1 MLTRSF
7 QIHNNESVIMRFFRP
22 SFLFFILLIGCV
34 PKKTALH
41 FHRPISYSP
50 STLIKQLVWESEPS
64 KYVGSGTDMHWWTL
78 GIDGNLYVI
87 DDDGANFGGPGWYAH
102 LLKSTGV
109 PPNHKVETVTD
120 FQFYDFRK
128 NLPDKLVR
136 RYVCG
141 VVAVD
146 SNLYVS
152 IYDYDWNIPSRPVNR
167 DTLKRLLQEFHPWEQ
182 MSPATRGEV
191 GFIDGYSKIYGV
203 ACIIQSKDFGE
214 TWTNLPGKNSP
225 EFFGNKFGAPAF
237 LTFGPGNTETPAAL
251 EPYVYAISNDGSWA
265 TGDNVFLG
273 RVHRDSVIHRKAWKF
288 YQATNMSKQPQW
300 TGEEAT
306 ATPIFSDPG
315 HVGHPTI
322 TYNKVLKR
330 YILCISS
337 DMIPHLENDSNEVL
351 KKWNWESEMQLYESP
366 NPWGPWA
373 IFHNEKQW
381 GGKDHTAY
389 LPQMPAN
396 WISKDELSGSI
407 LFAGDYVNR
416 KAEYYGFMTQ
426 QFRLIL
432 K

>member
-1 MLTRSF
+1 M
-7 QIHNNESVIMRFFRP
+7 N
-22 SFLFFILLIGCV
+22 LFKLISLPALLLLAACS
-34 PKKTALH
+34 PKISPLNLH
-41 FHRPISYSP
+41 RNIPYPQSK
-50 STLIKQLVWESEPS
+50 LIKRLVWESEPS
-64 KYVGSGTDMHWWTL
+64 KYPGSGTDMHWWTW
-78 GIDGNLYVI
+78 GIDSSIYVI

-152 IYDYDWNIPSRPVNR
+152 IYDYDWNLSSRPVNR
-167 DTLKRLLQEFHPWEQ
+167 DTLVRLLKEFHPWNE
-182 MSPATRGEV
+182 MSPETRREV

-203 ACIIQSKDFGE
+203 AGIIHSKDLGK
-214 TWTNLPGKNSP
+214 TWTNLPGKNTP

-237 LTFGPGNTETPAAL
+237 LTFGPGNKETPANLA
-251 EPYVYAISNDGSWA
+251 PYVYAISNDGSWA

-273 RVHRDSVIHRKAWKF
+273 RVHRDSIIFREAWQF
-288 YQATNMSKQPQW
+288 HAGSSYSSMPRWSRS
-300 TGEEAT
+300 EAS

-322 TYNKVLKR
+322 TYNKVLNR

-337 DMIPHLENDSNEVL
+337 DTIPHRENATSEEARA
-351 KKWNWESEMQLYESP
+351 WNWASEMQLYESV
-366 NPWGPWA
+366 NPWGPWS

-381 GGKDHTAY
+381 GGSDHTAY
-389 LPQMPAN
+389 LPQMPSA
-396 WISKDELSGSI
+396 WISADGLKGSI
-407 LFAGDYVNR
+407 LFAGDYVKR

-426 QFRLIL
+426 QFRLEL
-432 K
+432 R

>member
-1 MLTRSF
+1 M
-7 QIHNNESVIMRFFRP
+7 N
-22 SFLFFILLIGCV
+22 LFKLISLPALLLLAACS
-34 PKKTALH
+34 PKISPLNLH
-41 FHRPISYSP
+41 RNIPYPQSK
-50 STLIKQLVWESEPS
+50 LIKRLVWESEPS
-64 KYVGSGTDMHWWTL
+64 KYPGSGTDMHWWTW
-78 GIDGNLYVI
+78 GIDSSIYVI

-152 IYDYDWNIPSRPVNR
+152 IYDYDWNLSSRPVNR
-167 DTLKRLLQEFHPWEQ
+167 DTLVRLLKEFHPWNE
-182 MSPATRGEV
+182 MSPETRREV

-203 ACIIQSKDFGE
+203 AGIIHSKDLGK
-214 TWTNLPGKNSP
+214 TWTNLPGKNTP

-237 LTFGPGNTETPAAL
+237 LTFGPGNKETPANLA
-251 EPYVYAISNDGSWA
+251 PYVYAISNDGSWA

-273 RVHRDSVIHRKAWKF
+273 RVHRDSIINREAWQFFDGMNNDK
-288 YQATNMSKQPQW
+288 PQW
-300 TGEEAT
+300 TKQET
-306 ATPIFSDPG
+306 AAKPIFSDPG
-315 HVGHPTI
+315 HGGHPTI
-322 TYNKVLKR
+322 TYNKVLNR

-337 DMIPHLENDSNEVL
+337 DTIPHRENATSEEARA
-351 KKWNWESEMQLYESP
+351 WNWASEMQLYESV
-366 NPWGPWA
+366 NPWGPWS

-381 GGKDHTAY
+381 GGSDHTAY
-389 LPQMPAN
+389 LPQMPSA
-396 WISKDELSGSI
+396 WISADGLKGSI
-407 LFAGDYVNR
+407 LFAGDYVKR

-426 QFRLIL
+426 QFRLEL
-432 K
+432 R

>member
-1 MLTRSF
+1 
-7 QIHNNESVIMRFFRP
+7 MRFEK
-22 SFLFFILLIGCV
+22 LLIVFACFIAACS
-34 PKKTALH
+34 PKSNTVTH
-41 FHRPISYSP
+41 HRDIPYPQSK
-50 STLIKQLVWESEPS
+50 LIKGLVWESEPS
-64 KYVGSGTDMHWWTL
+64 KYPGSGTDMHWWTW
-78 GIDGNLYVI
+78 GIDGAVYVI

-102 LLKSTGV
+102 LLKSTGI

-120 FQFYDFRK
+120 YQFYDFRA

-152 IYDYDWNIPSRPVNR
+152 IYDYDWNIPSKPVPR
-167 DTLKRLLQEFHPWEQ
+167 DTLVKLLKQFHPWEE
-182 MSPATRGEV
+182 MSPATRREV
-191 GFIDGYSKIYGV
+191 GFIDGLSKIYGV
-203 ACIIQSKDFGE
+203 AGIIQSKDLGK
-214 TWTNLPGKNSP
+214 TWTNLPGKNTP

-237 LTFGPGNTETPAAL
+237 LTFGPGNTQTPKHL
-251 EPYVYAISNDGSWA
+251 SPYVYAISNDGSWA

-273 RVHRDSVIHRKAWKF
+273 RVHRDSIIFRQAWQFYTGNTRKNIPSWSGDE
-288 YQATNMSKQPQW
+288 QA
-300 TGEEAT
+300 AR
-306 ATPIFSDPG
+306 PIFSDPG

-322 TYNKVLKR
+322 TYNKALNR

-337 DMIPHLENDSNEVL
+337 DMVPHREDAANEETR
-351 KKWNWESEMQLYESP
+351 KWNWESEMQLYESP
-366 NPWGPWA
+366 NPWGPWS

-389 LPQMPAN
+389 LPQMPSA
-396 WISKDELSGSI
+396 WISRDGLKGSI

-426 QFRLIL
+426 QFRLEL
-432 K
+432 R

>member
-1 MLTRSF
+1 MNRFNAFFLIALLCAACSLQKPSLT
-7 QIHNNESVIMRFFRP
+7 
-22 SFLFFILLIGCV
+22 
-34 PKKTALH
+34 LH
-41 FHRPISYSP
+41 RDIPYP
-50 STLIKQLVWESEPS
+50 ESTLIKRLVWEGQPS
-64 KYVGSGTDMHWWTL
+64 RYPGSGTDMHWWTL
-78 GIDGNLYVI
+78 GLDGNLYVV

-102 LLKSTGV
+102 VLRSTGV

-141 VVAVD
+141 AVAVD

-152 IYDYDWNIPSRPVNR
+152 IYDYDWNIPGKPVNR
-167 DTLKRLLQEFHPWEQ
+167 DTLVKLLQQFHPWNE
-182 MSPATRGEV
+182 MSPPVRNQV

-203 ACIIQSKDFGE
+203 AGIIQSEDFGK
-214 TWTNLPGKNSP
+214 TWTNLPGKDTP

-237 LTFGPGNTETPAAL
+237 LTFGPGNTQTPQAL
-251 EPYVYAISNDGSWA
+251 GPYVYAISNDVNWA
-265 TGDNVFLG
+265 SGDNVFLG
-273 RVHRDSVIHRKAWKF
+273 RVHRDSVIVRSAWQF
-288 YQATNMSKQPQW
+288 YRGQTGAGEPRW
-300 TGEEAT
+300 TGEEKA
-306 ATPIFSDPG
+306 ASPVFSDPG

-322 TYNKVLKR
+322 TYNQALQR

-337 DMIPHLENDSNEVL
+337 DMVPHRENAPPEET
-351 KKWNWESEMQLYESP
+351 KKWNWESEMQLYEGA
-366 NPWGPWA
+366 NPWGPWF

-381 GGKDHTAY
+381 GGKGHTAY
-389 LPQMPAN
+389 LPQMPSN
-396 WISKDELSGSI
+396 WLGKDGLSGSI

-426 QFRLIL
+426 PFRLEL

>member
-1 MLTRSF
+1 MKLSK
-7 QIHNNESVIMRFFRP
+7 
-22 SFLFFILLIGCV
+22 LLIPLAFFFAACS
-34 PKKTALH
+34 PKMNTFSLH
-41 FHRPISYSP
+41 REIRYPQSK
-50 STLIKQLVWESEPS
+50 LIKRLVWESEPS
-64 KYVGSGTDMHWWTL
+64 KYPGSGTDMHWWTW
-78 GIDGNLYVI
+78 GIDSSVYAI

-102 LLKSTGV
+102 LLKSKGV
-109 PPNHKVETVTD
+109 PPNHTVETVND
-120 FQFYDFRK
+120 FQFYDFRA

-152 IYDYDWNIPSRPVNR
+152 IYDYDWNIPSRSVSR
-167 DTLKRLLQEFHPWEQ
+167 DTLVKLLKQFHPWNE

-203 ACIIQSKDFGE
+203 AGIIQSKDFGK
-214 TWTNLPGKNSP
+214 TWTNLPGKNTP

-237 LTFGPGNTETPAAL
+237 LTFGPGNTETPEGL
-251 EPYVYAISNDGSWA
+251 SPYVYAISNDGSWA

-273 RVHRDSVIHRKAWKF
+273 RVHRDSIIFRNAWQF
-288 YQATNMSKQPQW
+288 YQGKTNSNKPVWSK
-300 TGEEAT
+300 EEKA
-306 ATPIFSDPG
+306 ASPVFSDPG

-322 TYNKVLKR
+322 TYNKALKR

-337 DMIPHLENDSNEVL
+337 DVVPHRENSSKEETR
-351 KKWNWESEMQLYESP
+351 KWNYESEMQLYEGP

-373 IFHNEKQW
+373 IFHNDKQW
-381 GGKDHTAY
+381 GGSDHTAY
-389 LPQMPAN
+389 LPQMPSA
-396 WISKDELSGSI
+396 WISKDGRSGSI

-426 QFRLIL
+426 QFRLEL